1 MSNVNSLN
9 DLIHPKVRLGIMSL
23 LMIYENCDFP
33 FLKGS
38 LSVTDGNLGSHLKKL
53 EEAGYVEITKTL
65 VSKKKTK
72 TTVQITKLGADAY
85 NEYISIIEG
94 ILKKNN
100 FRKDGV

>member
-23 LMIYENCDFP
+23 LMIYETCDFT

-53 EEAGYVEITKTL
+53 EEV
-65 VSKKKTK
+65 
-72 TTVQITKLGADAY
+72 KLCANY
-85 NEYISIIEG
+85 
-94 ILKKNN
+94 
-100 FRKDGV
+100 KDLCG